1 MNSQSG
7 HQPFS
12 WVSRFLRWFCHPEL
26 IEDIEGDLLELFD
39 QRANDNALK
48 AKFRHTMDVLLLCRP
63 GIIRDLTYSNNNF
76 NNIDMVKNYLKS
88 AWRNLV
94 KHRGFSAINIFSLSI
109 GMSAC
114 LIIFL
119 FVKDERSF
127 DAMHQKNIYR
137 LCEIQSYPGTNT
149 QNVALSTPGMGP
161 TIIEEFPEVQAY
173 TRINPIG
180 SQLVDTKGKKLKVD
194 QGAAVDSTFFEIF
207 DYPLVNG
214 DRNTLLDGVND
225 AVLTESLAMNM
236 YNDTNVIGESFILDG
251 NTYVVRGVMEDFPE
265 NSHIQYDLLIS
276 LSTII
281 QNRPD
286 FNSYFGSNF
295 VNTYLVI
302 NENANIKDMATRFP
316 DYLVKASGNENY
328 SDFMQIFLQPLNEV
342 HLASTD
348 IEHDYQN
355 YRKFNG
361 EYLGAFLLVGLFILL
376 IASVN
381 FMNLTTARASNRAK
395 EIGVRKTIG
404 ALKKQLFYQ
413 FILESVMLSIMALA
427 IAITLTIISL
437 PLLNNLIDRELDL
450 ANMLMDPMIS
460 AVILSTTVLIGVL
473 AGVYPALYLSSF
485 KPVIILKGFKTF
497 EKKSIFRSSLV
508 VLQFSLALG
517 MIVSTLVVVQ
527 QLRYMKNKDIG
538 FNKDHILLVELNSE
552 ASGKYRQIK
561 EELQKRSNIL
571 GVTASGQRLGN
582 NFHQWGFK
590 AKVDT
595 AIVGITPSNV
605 HVDYNYLDV
614 YDIKLKSGRKFSE
627 DFTTD
632 NGLAFI
638 VNEAFAEELG
648 FDEPLGQKVGHGWYP
663 DDSLGTIIGVTENF
677 NFNSLHFKVNT
688 LSMVV
693 HEDWNY
699 SEMSVK
705 VNGANIQTAI
715 AEVEDVYNQ
724 FVVDYPIEY
733 EFLDK
738 HFEELYKSDQQ
749 MSSVITIVAILSII
763 IGCMGLF
770 GLASISIK
778 RRIKEVG
785 IRKVMGA
792 SGQQLMY
799 LLSRNF
805 ALMILISFLIATPFT
820 YIFMS
825 GWLES
830 FAFRTQIN
838 PLLFVGGGIMSLVI
852 ALATVSYH
860 VLKAINA
867 NPVKALKYE

>member
-1 MNSQSG
+1 MSSPDR

-12 WVSRFLRWFCHPEL
+12 FVIRFLRWFCQPDL
-26 IEDIEGDLLELFD
+26 IEDVEGDLLELFE
-39 QRANDNALK
+39 QRVSENALT
-48 AKFRHTMDVLLLCRP
+48 AKFRHALDVLFLFRP
-63 GIIRDLTYSNNNF
+63 GIIRDISYSNNNF

-127 DAMHQKNIYR
+127 DKIHQKNIYR

-149 QNVALSTPGMGP
+149 QKVALSTPGMGP
-161 TIIEEFPEVQAY
+161 TIIEDFPEVEAY
-173 TRINPIG
+173 TRINPYG
-180 SQLVDTKGKKLKVD
+180 SQLLDIKGKKLKVD
-194 QGAAVDSTFFEIF
+194 KVAAVDSTFFGVF
-207 DYPLVNG
+207 DFLLISG
-214 DRNTLLDGVND
+214 ERNTLLNNVFD
-225 AVLTESLAMNM
+225 AVITETTAMNM
-236 YNDTNVIGESFILDG
+236 FNNKDVIGESFSMDG
-251 NTYVVRGVMEDFPE
+251 NNFVVRGVMKDFPE
-265 NSHIQYDLLIS
+265 NSHIQYDMLIS
-276 LSTII
+276 MSTVMRN
-281 QNRPD
+281 QPE
-286 FNSYFGSNF
+286 FNSYFGGNF

-302 NENANIKDMATRFP
+302 SRNANLSEMKMRFP
-316 DYLVKASGNENY
+316 EYLIKASGDE
-328 SDFMQIFLQPLNEV
+328 SFPDFMQIFLQPLNEI
-342 HLASTD
+342 HLDSTD

-361 EYLGAFLLVGLFILL
+361 EYLGAFLMVGLFILL

-404 ALKKQLFYQ
+404 ALKRQLFYQ
-413 FILESVMLSIMALA
+413 FILESVMLSLLALI
-427 IAITLTIISL
+427 IALGLTMIAL
-437 PLLNNLIDRELDL
+437 PLLNSLIERELQL
-450 ANMLMDPMIS
+450 NSMVANPLVA
-460 AVILSTTVLIGVL
+460 AVIFALTLLIGIL
-473 AGVYPALYLSSF
+473 AGVYPALFLSSF
-485 KPVIILKGFKTF
+485 KPVIILKGFKSF
-497 EKKSIFRSSLV
+497 EKKSVFRSSLV

-517 MIVSTLVVVQ
+517 MIVATLIVVQ
-527 QLRYMKNKDIG
+527 QLRYMENKDIG
-538 FNKDHILLVELNSE
+538 FNKDHILLVELNQE

-561 EELQKRSNIL
+561 QELQKRANIL

-614 YDIKLKSGRKFSE
+614 YDIKLKSGRKFSK
-627 DFTTD
+627 DFATD

-638 VNEAFAEELG
+638 INEAFARELG
-648 FDEPLGQKVGHGWYP
+648 FDEPLGQKVGHSWYP
-663 DDSLGTIIGVTENF
+663 DDSLGTIIGVTEDF

-705 VNGANIQTAI
+705 INGTNIQAAI
-715 AEVEDVYNQ
+715 AEIEDVYRQ

-733 EFLDK
+733 EFLDR
-738 HFEELYKSDQQ
+738 HFDEMYKSDRQ
-749 MSSVITIVAILSII
+749 MGSVITIVAVLSII

-792 SGQQLMY
+792 SGKHLMY

-805 ALMILISFLIATPFT
+805 ALMILVSFIIATPFT

-825 GWLES
+825 GWLEN
-830 FAFRTQIN
+830 FAYRTQIN
-838 PLLFVGGGIMSLVI
+838 PLIFVVGGIMSLVI

-860 VLKAINA
+860 GLKAINA